1 MVSAPSGVRE
11 ISVPWHQIVT
21 VSFFDV
27 PILKDRSLGNSIVE
41 DCRDV
46 DVLDLVVVLVASCS
60 NLDSSDKDVLE
71 FSSVVVCSDGIK
83 QSSKVFVLLDIESSI
98 PLTVFVMEWYTS

>member
-11 ISVPWHQIVT
+11 ISVPRHQIVT

-41 DCRDV
+41 DGSDV
-46 DVLDLVVVLVASCS
+46 DVLDLVVVLVASGS
-60 NLDSSDKDVLE
+60 NLNSSNEDVLE
-71 FSSVVVCSDGIK
+71 FSSFVVCSDGIK

-98 PLTVFVMEWYTS
+98 PLTVFVMEWNCS